1 MSESIIVQ
9 KVWFSL
15 RSEFMMFFKAYFVLS
30 GTPKH
35 IFLGSI
41 PIVKNS
47 FYGSFSSIIFDATT
61 FISYLGKIVRELQ
74 PHPPT
79 TRLRR
84 SCFAFHIPKNP
95 LLLLLLLFL
104 PFLNAFSLLQ
114 PYFIVCSTNKTSFLA
129 LYELF
134 QEMHHEPGF
143 NNSVSDFG

>member
-1 MSESIIVQ
+1 MSESLIVQ

-15 RSEFMMFFKAYFVLS
+15 RSEFMMFFKAYFVFIRD
-30 GTPKH
+30 TRAH
-35 IFLGSI
+35 FLGSI

-47 FYGSFSSIIFDATT
+47 FYGSFSTIIFDATT
-61 FISYLGKIVRELQ
+61 FVSYLAKIVRELQ

-79 TRLRR
+79 TRLLRFY
-84 SCFAFHIPKNP
+84 FAFHIPINP

-114 PYFIVCSTNKTSFLA
+114 PYFIMCSTNKTSFLA